1 MFYINSFFI
10 DFLFILK
17 IFDYKFDNKYE
28 IIYIY
33 YIKFYYY
40 INFISQK
47 KLIHTLYI

>member
-1 MFYINSFFI
+1 MILY
-10 DFLFILK
+10 LK
-17 IFDYKFDNKYE
+17 IFDYKFNNKYE

-40 INFISQK
+40 TNFISQE